1 MTDALFTWLGTPI
14 SGAAEHVISPA
25 VAWHARLMVAAWAI
39 AVPLAILIARFYKVT
54 PRQKWPEELDNT
66 FWWHSHRRLN
76 YAALAAT
83 VLGLWLVWGAS
94 GRSDALFRVHTL
106 AGWSVLALAV
116 VQLAGAHLRGSKG
129 GPTAP
134 RLAADGSIIDLRG
147 DHYDMTPQR
156 VWFERVHKAA
166 GYAALILAVCTI
178 VAGLALADA
187 PRWMWLV
194 IALWWLVLFIQALRL
209 QAAGRCLDTYQ
220 AIWGPD
226 PRHPG
231 NAHAPV
237 GWGIRRKGALTSN
250 GGDDAEPMVRSR

>member
-1 MTDALFTWLGTPI
+1 MIEAALAWLAAPI
-14 SGAAEHVISPA
+14 SGATEHVIAPA

-54 PRQKWPEELDNT
+54 PRQKWPDELDNT

-83 VLGLWLVWGAS
+83 ALGLWLVWGAS
-94 GRSDALFRVHTL
+94 ARSDALFRIHTL
-106 AGWSVLALAV
+106 AGWSVLVLAV
-116 VQLAGAHLRGSKG
+116 VQLLGAHLRGSKG

-134 RLAADGSIIDLRG
+134 RLAADGSIIDLHG

-166 GYAALILAVCTI
+166 GYAALVLAVCTI

-194 IALWWLVLFIQALRL
+194 IGLWWLSLFVVAARL
-209 QAAGRCLDTYQ
+209 QVAGRCLDTYQ

-226 PRHPG
+226 ARHPG
-231 NAHAPV
+231 NARKPI
-237 GWGIRRKGALTSN
+237 GWGVRRVTGSASVGA
-250 GGDDAEPMVRSR
+250 GDGKPVAPRP